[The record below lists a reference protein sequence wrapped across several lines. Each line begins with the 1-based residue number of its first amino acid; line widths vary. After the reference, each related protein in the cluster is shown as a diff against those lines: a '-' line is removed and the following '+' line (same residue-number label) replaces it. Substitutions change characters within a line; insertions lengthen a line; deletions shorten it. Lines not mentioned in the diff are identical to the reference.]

1 MGTVEVSADVSRSTM
16 TDFSLREQ
24 IEEVEREIALRMRVY
39 PGQIRMGKMRVS
51 VAEYHM
57 NRIRAVLD
65 TLIRLQTQR
74 ERKKE
79 RAADVGD

>member
-1 MGTVEVSADVSRSTM
+1 M

-65 TLIRLQTQR
+65 TLIQLQTQR

-79 RAADVGD
+79 RTADVGG